1 MPTVSARAIAAAPA
15 GVIGLLVLIIV
26 AVVVHPIVGLV
37 LGLVAVALVLWLI
50 VGRATSSA
58 LAALGALPLEEGAE
72 PRLESL
78 VESVCASHG
87 IAEPTVHVV
96 ATPAIDAAVVGKTDD
111 THLVITRGL
120 LDQLDRLEMEAV
132 IAREL
137 SMFGSGIQAATVLAS
152 VAPWIGPFAAN
163 LRDRLLDD
171 RRLVRADFDAVSVTR
186 YPPALAAA
194 FEKAGAG
201 SRVDH
206 SPRADHLWMIG
217 SGTTSVQPDVTERV
231 DALREL

>member
-15 GVIGLLVLIIV
+15 AVIGVLVLIVLAV
-26 AVVVHPIVGLV
+26 AVDPLIGLV
-37 LGLVAVALVLWLI
+37 SAVLVAGIVLWLI
-50 VGRATSSA
+50 VGRATAS
-58 LAALGALPLEEGAE
+58 ALGALGATPLPEGSE

-87 IAEPTVHVV
+87 IAEPSLYVV
-96 ATPAIDAAVVGKTDD
+96 GSSAIDAAVVGRSDD
-111 THLVITRGL
+111 THLVVTRGML
-120 LDQLDRLEMEAV
+120 SDLDRLELEAV

-137 SMFGSGIQAATVLAS
+137 SMFGSGIQSATVLVS

-163 LRDRLLDD
+163 LRARLLDD

-194 FEKAGAG
+194 LEKAGDAA
-201 SRVDH
+201 RVEH
-206 SPRADHLWMIG
+206 SPRADHLWMVG
-217 SGTTSVQPDVTERV
+217 SGATSVQPAVADRV
-231 DALREL
+231 DAIREL

>member
-1 MPTVSARAIAAAPA
+1 MPTVSARAIASIPA
-15 GVIGLLVLIIV
+15 GIIGVLVLIVV
-26 AVVVHPIVGLV
+26 ALVVHPIVGLV
-37 LGLVAVALVLWLI
+37 VGLAAAALVLWL
-50 VGRATSSA
+50 VLGRATQSA
-58 LAALGALPLEEGAE
+58 LNALGASPLEEGAE

-87 IAEPTVHVV
+87 IAEPTLYVV
-96 ATPAIDAAVVGKTDD
+96 ESPAIDAAVTGRSDD
-111 THLVITRGL
+111 THLVVTRGL
-120 LDQLDRLEMEAV
+120 LRGLDRLEMEAV

-137 SMFGSGIQAATVLAS
+137 SMFGSGIQAATVLTS

-163 LRDRLLDD
+163 LRERTLDD
-171 RRLVRADFDAVSVTR
+171 RRLVRADFEAVNVTR

-201 SRVDH
+201 SRVEH
-206 SPRADHLWMIG
+206 TPTADHLWMVG
-217 SGTTSVQPDVTERV
+217 SGTDSVQPDVTERV

>member
-1 MPTVSARAIAAAPA
+1 MPIVSARALAALPA
-15 GVIGLLVLIIV
+15 AVIGLVVLIVLAI
-26 AVVVHPIVGLV
+26 VVHPLVGL
-37 LGLVAVALVLWLI
+37 LAGLAVTALVLWL
-50 VGRATSSA
+50 VLSRATASA
-58 LAALGALPLEEGAE
+58 LAAIGASPLDEGVE

-87 IAEPTVHVV
+87 IAEPTVHLVESAAV
-96 ATPAIDAAVVGKTDD
+96 DAAVAGRSDD
-111 THLVITRGL
+111 THLVVTRGL

-137 SMFGSGIQAATVLAS
+137 SMFGSGIQAATVLAAIAS
-152 VAPWIGPFAAN
+152 WIGPLAEP

-171 RRLVRADFDAVSVTR
+171 RRLVRADFDAVAVTR

-194 FEKAGAG
+194 FEKAA
-201 SRVDH
+201 SAPRIAHVA
-206 SPRADHLWMIG
+206 RADHLWMVG
-217 SGTTSVQPDVTERV
+217 SGATSVQPDVTERV